1 MAKQDFYDVLGIAQN
16 SSADEIK
23 KAYRKKAMQYHPDRN
38 QGDDAAEQKFKEVNE
53 AYDILKDDQKR
64 AAYDQFGHAAFDGNG
79 GGGFG
84 EGGFGGFGGGGFADI
99 FDEMFG
105 DFTGRQRSGGRSSRG
120 GDLRY
125 NMEISLDDAHRG
137 RDTRIRVPT
146 SVSCDSCGGS
156 GAKKGTQPSTCGTCQ
171 GHGKVR
177 ASQGFF
183 TIERTCP
190 ACQGEGRVIG
200 SPCDDCN
207 GSGAVRKEKTL
218 EVTIPAGVEDGMRI
232 RLSGEGEAGSRG
244 SPPGDLY
251 IFIAVGAHP
260 LFRRDG
266 ADIFCTVPI
275 PMTTAALGGSVEV
288 PSIDGSRAKVTIPV
302 GAQSGHRLR
311 LRSKGMSGLHGKGRG
326 DMYIDLQ
333 VETPVN
339 LNKEQ
344 KEKLQAFQSTLKS
357 SGKGSGKST
366 SPESEGFFAKAK
378 ELWDDLT
385 D

>member
-1 MAKQDFYDVLGIAQN
+1 MAKEDFYDILGVVQN

-38 QGDDAAEQKFKEVNE
+38 QGDDAAEQKFKEINE
-53 AYDILKDDQKR
+53 AYDVLKDDQKR
-64 AAYDQFGHAAFDGNG
+64 SAYDQFGHSAFDGSS

-84 EGGFGGFGGGGFADI
+84 GGGGFADI

-105 DFTGRQRSGGRSSRG
+105 DFTGRSRTGGGPARG
-120 GDLRY
+120 SDLRY
-125 NMEISLDDAHRG
+125 NFEITLDDAYRG
-137 RDTRIRVPT
+137 KETRIRVPA
-146 SVSCDSCGGS
+146 SVSCDTCSGT
-156 GAKKGTQPSTCGTCQ
+156 GAKRGTKPSTCSTCQ

-177 ASQGFF
+177 ANQGFF

-190 ACQGEGRVIG
+190 TCHGDGRMIA
-200 SPCDDCN
+200 SPCGDCS
-207 GSGAVRKEKTL
+207 GSGAVRREKTL

-244 SPPGDLY
+244 APSGDLY
-251 IFIAVGAHP
+251 IFISVGAHP
-260 LFRRDG
+260 LFLRNE
-266 ADIFCTVPI
+266 ADILCTVPI

-288 PSIDGSRAKVTIPV
+288 PAIDGTRAKVTIPV

-311 LRSKGMSGLHGKGRG
+311 LRGKGMSGLHGKGRG

-339 LNKEQ
+339 LTKEQ
-344 KEKLQAFQSTLKS
+344 KEKLNELQAILKPA
-357 SGKGSGKST
+357 GKGGGKST
-366 SPESEGFFAKAK
+366 SPESEGFFQKAK